1 MPGKYRG
8 ILVSRKPQDYKK
20 PALESALRT
29 VLFKKLEARA
39 PRLRMLKKKGWH
51 GWRVPLASYLI
62 NKGPLASARP
72 QRPLRPQRPQRPQA
86 QTAQT
91 APGSQDR
98 SDRDCERDDRHDRH
112 DSDLTLRDSL

>member
-39 PRLRMLKKKGWH
+39 PRLRMLKKKG
-51 GWRVPLASYLI
+51 LAWM
-62 NKGPLASARP
+62 ASATDWPHILFKRVHL
-72 QRPLRPQRPQRPQA
+72 QV
-86 QTAQT
+86 
-91 APGSQDR
+91 QDR
-98 SDRDCERDDRHDRH
+98 KDR
-112 DSDLTLRDSL
+112 

>member
-39 PRLRMLKKKGWH
+39 PRLRMLKKKRAGMD
-51 GWRVPLASYLI
+51 GECY
-62 NKGPLASARP
+62 
-72 QRPLRPQRPQRPQA
+72 
-86 QTAQT
+86 
-91 APGSQDR
+91 
-98 SDRDCERDDRHDRH
+98 
-112 DSDLTLRDSL
+112 